1 MVQPRRRNN
10 NNKSNWK
17 FFKKTNWKMLP
28 KTQGFLI
35 YPRKNYRYLNKH
47 LPSIQKNWKLRVI
60 SRNFWTK
67 IHRRFVQLLDRIKI
81 SKKFKSKYFN
91 KKWNIFKVK
100 NALITKALWKLRV
113 FLKREHKLWKL
124 RKLYKFPKLYKYD
137 KTRRIFA
144 YWVIEFFIKISTY
157 DRVTK
162 PTPYNYKALR
172 AIRRSLN
179 RKLNWRINIY
189 VGNNIL
195 YERELR
201 RVFKLKNKRTKKLL
215 ILKSRKKK
223 RNLSLNKEI
232 SLNLIIS
239 KVIFIGGPSEKTNV
253 TFFSL
258 LLFSKNNIDIFR
270 IQLIRSRILALHAAF
285 HWMHSARMTLLYYRN
300 FKFMFATINP
310 AFAKLVRWAANETF
324 GLYSANRWLSG
335 KLSGVIKIKYLPHY
349 LFIPDIDDNVL
360 IVREALKQN
369 IALIAAINTDSTYN
383 VDLPIFGNC
392 KEFKFIVKI
401 TRCLVNFSKQKQAVI
416 NSSKEFLFL
425 KRQWFNAY
433 AFPKKVKINLKL
445 K

>member
-1 MVQPRRRNN
+1 MIQPWGKKN

-17 FFKKTNWKMLP
+17 FFKKPNWKIVP
-28 KTQGFLI
+28 KTQDFRI
-35 YPRKNYRYLNKH
+35 HPWKKYRYTYKIRRCL
-47 LPSIQKNWKLRVI
+47 LKNWKIRVI
-60 SRNFWTK
+60 SRNFWNK
-67 IHRRFVQLLDRIKI
+67 VQVRFVQLWKRIEK

-91 KKWNIFKVK
+91 KKWNILQVK
-100 NALITKALWKLRV
+100 NVLITKALWKLRV
-113 FLKREHKLWKL
+113 FLKREHRLWKL
-124 RKLYKFPKLYKYD
+124 RKLYTFPKLSKHD
-137 KTRRIFA
+137 KKRRIIA
-144 YWVIEFFIKISTY
+144 YLLLESFIKISTY
-157 DRVTK
+157 DRDTK

-172 AIRRSLN
+172 AIRLSLD
-179 RKLNWRINIY
+179 RKLNKQIY
-189 VGNNIL
+189 SFIGNNTL
-195 YERELR
+195 YQHGLIKF
-201 RVFKLKNKRTKKLL
+201 FKLKSKRTKKLL

-223 RNLSLNKEI
+223 RNLSLNKQI
-232 SLNLIIS
+232 SFNLILS
-239 KVIFIGGPSEKTNV
+239 KVIFIGGSSEKTNV

-270 IQLIRSRILALHAAF
+270 TQLIRTRLLSLHAAF
-285 HWMHSARMTLLYYRN
+285 HWMRTARMTVLYYRN

-310 AFAKLVRWAANETF
+310 AFAKLVRWAANETC

-335 KLSGVIKIKYLPHY
+335 KLSGLIKIKYLPHY

-401 TRCLVNFSKQKQAVI
+401 TRCLINFSKQKQAVI

-433 AFPKKVKINLKL
+433 AFPKKAKTNLKS